1 MKFQKITLMNR
12 NLIDDTSHL
21 TEEASKVVWQ
31 CNKWLSRSAMRWEI
45 LRLTSIYKTIQVT
58 LVSEYKRL
66 RNYLRVALKRLPG
79 CLAVPVPSNTEEAEA
94 ASLSLG

>member
-1 MKFQKITLMNR
+1 MNR
-12 NLIDDTSHL
+12 NLIEDTSHL

-45 LRLTSIYKTIQVT
+45 LRLTSKTIQVNT

-66 RNYLRVALKRLPG
+66 RSYLRVALVRLPG
-79 CLAVPVPSNTEEAEA
+79 CLVVPVPSNTEEAEA